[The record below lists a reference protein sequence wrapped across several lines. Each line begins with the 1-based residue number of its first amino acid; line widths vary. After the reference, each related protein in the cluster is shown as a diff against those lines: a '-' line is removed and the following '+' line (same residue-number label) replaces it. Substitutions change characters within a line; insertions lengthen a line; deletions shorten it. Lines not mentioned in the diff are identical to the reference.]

1 MQEPT
6 EGEPERLESS
16 REQEVPTRA
25 KHLGSEEGHGFLGGR
40 KPLEHRGKVVKVL
53 TRSARAERR
62 IRKGFSIT
70 WEEESSEERSPRAL
84 GVERD
89 PPGLG
94 S

>member
-1 MQEPT
+1 MRELT

-40 KPLEHRGKVVKVL
+40 KPLEHRGKVMKVL
-53 TRSARAERR
+53 PESAGAERGFR
-62 IRKGFSIT
+62 KDPSTIR
-70 WEEESSEERSPRAL
+70 EEKSSEERSPRAL